1 MSKQELLNTIIMA
14 SVFVLVFSGWTICVV
29 LWVVQYARRRKR
41 FRQRMGLPE
50 DESKRSQALQLWRD
64 DYETRRKSVKRPKET
79 LADQL
84 ERLRASAGWKTPAH
98 LVLLAVGGLAV
109 LAGVA
114 VALLGYQIWLALS
127 VGLAIVAGFHVIT
140 KQRIAHRITLFETQ
154 LVDSLRIAARALRA
168 GHPLV
173 GAFQAISDEIG
184 DPVGPLFGD
193 ICQQQTLGLDLQ
205 ESIRKVADSA
215 RNADLKLFATAV
227 SIQMT
232 TGGNLAD
239 VMERLVD
246 VMRSRMR
253 LNRRVRILTAQSRA
267 SKNALLAIPVVLF
280 LLLNVISPDYVA
292 VMYTTS
298 VGVGMLVGTVI
309 SMAFGAV
316 VMGKMSQ
323 IKY

>member
-1 MSKQELLNTIIMA
+1 
-14 SVFVLVFSGWTICVV
+14 
-29 LWVVQYARRRKR
+29 
-41 FRQRMGLPE
+41 MGLPE
-50 DESKRSQALQLWRD
+50 DESQRSQALQLWRD
-64 DYETRRKSVKRPKET
+64 DYETRRGSVKRSKET
-79 LADQL
+79 WGEQL
-84 ERLRASAGWKTPAH
+84 DRLRASAGWKTPAH
-98 LVLLAVGGLAV
+98 MVLLAVGGLAV
-109 LAGVA
+109 LAGIV
-114 VALLGYQIWLALS
+114 VIMLGHQIWLALS
-127 VGLAIVAGFHVIT
+127 VGLGIVAGFHVIT
-140 KQRIAHRITLFETQ
+140 KQRINHRITLFETQ

-205 ESIRKVADSA
+205 DSIRKVADSTG
-215 RNADLKLFATAV
+215 NADLKLFATAV

-239 VMERLVD
+239 VMERLVF

-292 VMYTTS
+292 PMYATS
-298 VGVGMLVGTVI
+298 VGRAMLVGTVI
-309 SMAFGAV
+309 SMLFGAV